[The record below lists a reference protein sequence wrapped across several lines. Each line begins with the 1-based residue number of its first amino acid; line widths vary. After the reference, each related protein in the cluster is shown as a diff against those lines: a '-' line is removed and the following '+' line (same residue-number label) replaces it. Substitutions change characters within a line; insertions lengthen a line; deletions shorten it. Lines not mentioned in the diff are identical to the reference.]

1 MLSIRHTTA
10 ATATVAHIVLL
21 LSGCDQMRSTESA
34 PTYESPMV
42 GVPREMGGVQATPAA
57 NPSSAPAA
65 SK

>member
-1 MLSIRHTTA
+1 MLSIRHTAA

-21 LSGCDQMRSTESA
+21 LSGCDQLRSTEPP
-34 PTYESPMV
+34 PTYESPTV
-42 GVPREMGGVQATPAA
+42 GVAREIGGVQGTPAA